1 MCYHENCEGT
11 EKQNDYSIIGQTM
24 LNKNY
29 TGVVILFING

>member
-11 EKQNDYSIIGQTM
+11 EKQNNYSIIGQTM
-24 LNKNY
+24 LNEN